1 MSENSGL
8 VSEYKSNFGRPLSI
22 KVNRKNLIEGR
33 MKEDK
38 NGVEIVNLGFVDK
51 ANVLIFDEKN
61 NNYFLVDDMI
71 GEVVLN
77 KKSLCLGYLGQ
88 VQKFSDYFHTG
99 DLGLIHDNCLYLC
112 GRIKDIIVIRGKNF
126 ASSLICDAISNTLT
140 NYKIGINTFINIP
153 NNDDNIYFAQ
163 EILGSLEDALNLK
176 LKIRFL
182 INSYTKYD
190 IPLKNIILIESE
202 KLPKLS
208 SGKLDK
214 IKLTNLIIDGVLK

>member
-1 MSENSGL
+1 M
-8 VSEYKSNFGRPLSI
+8 
-22 KVNRKNLIEGR
+22 
-33 MKEDK
+33 
-38 NGVEIVNLGFVDK
+38 
-51 ANVLIFDEKN
+51 
-61 NNYFLVDDMI
+61 
-71 GEVVLN
+71 
-77 KKSLCLGYLGQ
+77 
-88 VQKFSDYFHTG
+88 
-99 DLGLIHDNCLYLC
+99 
-112 GRIKDIIVIRGKNF
+112 
-126 ASSLICDAISNTLT
+126 T